1 MKKLCRFV
9 LLFVSVI
16 SNPAIAD
23 SNMWKMK
30 RVLVLHS
37 YEPSYQ
43 WTADFQK
50 GIDLGFRSAAV
61 PTKLSIEYLDSK
73 RVNNEKYEAK
83 FKQYLEEKYKHYS
96 FDGVI
101 VTDDKA
107 IQFLEHLAP
116 LIKRDTPVVAAGIN
130 DSSKNLIRI
139 TDRGTVIY
147 EKDDIESNIKLI
159 TKVQPKL
166 QTLYY
171 LADRSLTSELIY
183 NEITNKLKL
192 FPQINVIAL
201 RDERLSD
208 VADLLS
214 HASLNDA
221 VLLTHYNTELALGN
235 YYTYRQIAQTIGEKS
250 AAPVF
255 TLWEF
260 FIQGGI
266 LGGYV
271 NRSEN
276 LGVEAVIA
284 LGQYINLELEP
295 SLSAGSNKR
304 LVFDYDALQRL
315 GMRQSRIP
323 KDSVLL
329 NEPPSF
335 IKENLRLL
343 IIGGAV
349 ILFLSTI
356 ILMQSITLKQKKQL
370 AVKNKKIL
378 RLQKRTLSVQKEMIH
393 VLGEAIE
400 SRSGETGNHV
410 KRVAMLSARL
420 AKLKGLSHRDV
431 ELIEIISPMH
441 DVGKITV
448 PESILDKPG
457 RLTEEE
463 WVIMKQHTTAGY
475 DLLNTSSGDI
485 TNLAAVIAYEHHERW
500 DGKGYPNGKSG
511 EDIHLFARITAVAD
525 VFDALLSARC
535 YKAPWSLDQ
544 VKALFEREAGYQFDP
559 QLSRILLHN
568 IDEFVAIREAYPDH
582 NNIQKTA

>member
-1 MKKLCRFV
+1 
-9 LLFVSVI
+9 
-16 SNPAIAD
+16 
-23 SNMWKMK
+23 MK

-73 RVNNEKYEAK
+73 RINTPTYDAK
-83 FKQYLEEKYKHYS
+83 FKQYLEEKYQNYA

-107 IQFLEHLAP
+107 IQFLEELGS

-130 DSSKNLIRI
+130 DSAKNLFGV
-139 TDRGTVIY
+139 TDKGTVIY

-159 TKVQPKL
+159 TEIQPKL
-166 QTLYY
+166 RNLYY

-183 NEITNKLKL
+183 NEITDKLKL
-192 FPQINVIAL
+192 FPQINVVAL
-201 RDERLSD
+201 RDQTLSD
-208 VADLLS
+208 VSELLS
-214 HASLNDA
+214 NASPNDA
-221 VLLTHYNTELALGN
+221 VLLTHYNTELELGN
-235 YYTYRQIAQTIGEKS
+235 YYTYRQIAQNIGESS

-276 LGVEAVIA
+276 IGVEAVVA
-284 LGQYINLELEP
+284 LSQYINLDLAP

-304 LVFDYDALQRL
+304 LVFDYHALENL
-315 GMRQSRIP
+315 NMPQSRLP
-323 KDSVLL
+323 KGSVLL

-335 IKENLRLL
+335 VKQNFKLL
-343 IIGGAV
+343 LVGGAIV
-349 ILFLSTI
+349 LFLSTI

-370 AVKNKKIL
+370 ALKNKKIL

-410 KRVAMLSARL
+410 KRVAMLSAKL
-420 AKLKGLSHRDV
+420 AKLKGLSHCDV

-448 PESILDKPG
+448 PEAILDKPG
-457 RLTEEE
+457 SLTEDE
-463 WVIMKQHTTAGY
+463 WTLMKQHTTAGY
-475 DLLNTSSGDI
+475 ELLNTSSGDI
-485 TNLAAVIAYEHHERW
+485 TNLAAIIAYEHHERW
-500 DGKGYPNGKSG
+500 DGNGYPNGKSG

-535 YKAPWSLDQ
+535 YKAPWSLEQ
-544 VKALFEREAGYQFDP
+544 VKELFEQEAGFQFDP

-582 NNIQKTA
+582 SEKQKIA